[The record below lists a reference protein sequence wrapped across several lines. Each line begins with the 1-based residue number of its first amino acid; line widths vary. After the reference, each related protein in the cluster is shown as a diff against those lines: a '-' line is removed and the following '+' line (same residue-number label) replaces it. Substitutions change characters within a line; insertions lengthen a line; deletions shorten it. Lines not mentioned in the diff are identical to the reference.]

1 MVRHSTSVPVL
12 GYPASSAIGSYH
24 SRNDVA
30 AAAMP
35 DFVDNSTRSTKQANA
50 LRQLV
55 RCRLV
60 AIYAR

>member
-35 DFVDNSTRSTKQANA
+35 DFVDNST
-50 LRQLV
+50 
-55 RCRLV
+55 
-60 AIYAR
+60 